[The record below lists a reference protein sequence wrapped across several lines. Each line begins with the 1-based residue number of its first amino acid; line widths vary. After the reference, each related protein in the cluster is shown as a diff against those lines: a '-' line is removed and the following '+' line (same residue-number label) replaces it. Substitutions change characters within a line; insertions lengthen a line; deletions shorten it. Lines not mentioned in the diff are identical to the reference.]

1 MNKRMMLISAIVGL
15 VVMGGAVFG
24 WMWYSGNQSA
34 FRGRAI
40 PVEGLP
46 EPMVKSWRDAFKDAL
61 NNDEVLQEIIA
72 KSDYAS
78 SLGISEGEALE
89 NLRKAAVVRLKN
101 SNDTIEIGLI
111 GKRKQDDALK
121 TISRVLY
128 ERAEKEVIHT
138 TPSFQDY
145 LYLGA
150 VSKKK

>member
-1 MNKRMMLISAIVGL
+1 MLISAIVGL

-40 PVEGLP
+40 PVKGLP
-46 EPMVKSWRDAFKDAL
+46 EAMVKSWRDAFKDAL
-61 NNDEVLQEIIA
+61 NNDEVLEEIIA

-78 SLGISEGEALE
+78 SLEISGGEALE

-121 TISRVLY
+121 TISRILY

-145 LYLGA
+145 LDA
-150 VSKKK
+150 VSEKK

>member
-1 MNKRMMLISAIVGL
+1 MKKRVMLISAIVGL

-40 PVEGLP
+40 PVKGLP
-46 EPMVKSWRDAFKDAL
+46 EAMVKSWRDAFKDAL
-61 NNDEVLQEIIA
+61 NNDEVLEEIIA

-78 SLGISEGEALE
+78 SLEISGGEALE

-121 TISRVLY
+121 TISRILY

-145 LYLGA
+145 LDA
-150 VSKKK
+150 VSEKK

>member
-1 MNKRMMLISAIVGL
+1 MNKRTMVISAIVGL

-40 PVEGLP
+40 PVKGLP
-46 EPMVKSWRDAFKDAL
+46 EAMVKSWRDAFKDAL
-61 NNDEVLQEIIA
+61 NNDEVLEEIIA

-78 SLGISEGEALE
+78 SLEISGGEALE

-121 TISRVLY
+121 TISRILY

-145 LYLGA
+145 LDA
-150 VSKKK
+150 VSEKK